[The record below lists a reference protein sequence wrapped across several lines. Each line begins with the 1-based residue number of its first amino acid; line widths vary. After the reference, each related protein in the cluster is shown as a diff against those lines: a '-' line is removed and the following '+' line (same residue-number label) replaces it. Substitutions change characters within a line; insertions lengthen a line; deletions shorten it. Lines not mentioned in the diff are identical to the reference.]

1 MRKRI
6 IKALIILS
14 LIIINVAIV
23 NAEPIE
29 GSKNPVSDIVLVDE
43 NCRVVNIANQITVI
57 DDMINKEEEKTE
69 EIIEEVKVPVINYTA
84 EEFNLLCRLIEA
96 EAKGESYQG
105 KIAVA
110 NVVINRVKDSR
121 FPNTITNV
129 IYAPRQFSPVSNGAI
144 YNTPSEDSVN
154 AATAALYG
162 EVQPEAKDAIYF
174 WAKYVKKSNWIWTRQ
189 LTGIIG
195 NHCFGR

>member
-43 NCRVVNIANQITVI
+43 NCRVINIANQITVI
-57 DDMINKEEEKTE
+57 EDMMINEKKEEKKEEKLP
-69 EIIEEVKVPVINYTA
+69 IINYTE

-144 YNTPSEDSVN
+144 YNIPSEDSVN

>member
-43 NCRVVNIANQITVI
+43 NCRVINIANQITVI
-57 DDMINKEEEKTE
+57 DDMMINEKKEEKKEKKLP
-69 EIIEEVKVPVINYTA
+69 IINYTE

>member
-43 NCRVVNIANQITVI
+43 NCRVINITNQITVI
-57 DDMINKEEEKTE
+57 DDMMINEEKEEKKEEKLP
-69 EIIEEVKVPVINYTA
+69 IINYTE

>member
-6 IKALIILS
+6 IKALSILS

-43 NCRVVNIANQITVI
+43 NCRVINIANQITVI
-57 DDMINKEEEKTE
+57 DDMMINEKKEEKKEEKLP
-69 EIIEEVKVPVINYTA
+69 IINYTE

>member
-6 IKALIILS
+6 IKALIILNI
-14 LIIINVAIV
+14 IIINVAIV

-43 NCRVVNIANQITVI
+43 NCRVINIANQITVI
-57 DDMINKEEEKTE
+57 DDMMINEEKEEKKEEKLP
-69 EIIEEVKVPVINYTA
+69 IINYTE

>member
-43 NCRVVNIANQITVI
+43 NCRVINIANQITVI
-57 DDMINKEEEKTE
+57 DDMMINEKKEEKKEEKLP
-69 EIIEEVKVPVINYTA
+69 IINYTE
-84 EEFNLLCRLIEA
+84 EEFNLLCRLIEAEA

>member
-43 NCRVVNIANQITVI
+43 NCRVINIANQITVI
-57 DDMINKEEEKTE
+57 DNMMINKKKEEKLP
-69 EIIEEVKVPVINYTA
+69 IINYTE

-144 YNTPSEDSVN
+144 YNIPSEDSVN

-162 EVQPEAKDAIYF
+162 EVQPEAKDAFYF

>member
-6 IKALIILS
+6 IKVLIILS

-43 NCRVVNIANQITVI
+43 NCRVINIANQITVI
-57 DDMINKEEEKTE
+57 DDMMINEKKEEKKEEKLP
-69 EIIEEVKVPVINYTA
+69 IINYTE

>member
-43 NCRVVNIANQITVI
+43 NCRVINIANQITVI
-57 DDMINKEEEKTE
+57 DDMMINEKKEEKKEEKLP
-69 EIIEEVKVPVINYTA
+69 IINYTE

-174 WAKYVKKSNWIWTRQ
+174 WAKYIKKSNWIWTRQ

>member
-43 NCRVVNIANQITVI
+43 NCRVINIANQITVI
-57 DDMINKEEEKTE
+57 DDMMINEKKEEKKEEKLP
-69 EIIEEVKVPVINYTA
+69 IINYTE

-154 AATAALYG
+154 ATTAALYG

>member
-43 NCRVVNIANQITVI
+43 NCRVINIANQITVI
-57 DDMINKEEEKTE
+57 DDMMIKEE
-69 EIIEEVKVPVINYTA
+69 EIIEEKKVSVINYTE

>member
-14 LIIINVAIV
+14 IIIINVAIV

-43 NCRVVNIANQITVI
+43 NCRVINIANQITVI
-57 DDMINKEEEKTE
+57 DDMMINEEKEEEKLP
-69 EIIEEVKVPVINYTA
+69 IINYTE

>member
-43 NCRVVNIANQITVI
+43 NCRVINIANQITVI
-57 DDMINKEEEKTE
+57 DDMMINEKKEEKKEEKLP
-69 EIIEEVKVPVINYTA
+69 IINYTE

-121 FPNTITNV
+121 FSNTITNV

>member
-43 NCRVVNIANQITVI
+43 NCRVINIANQITVI
-57 DDMINKEEEKTE
+57 DDMMINEKKEEKKEEKLP
-69 EIIEEVKVPVINYTA
+69 IINYTE

>member
-43 NCRVVNIANQITVI
+43 NCRVINIANQITVI
-57 DDMINKEEEKTE
+57 DDMMINEKKEEKKEEKLP
-69 EIIEEVKVPVINYTA
+69 IINYTE

-129 IYAPRQFSPVSNGAI
+129 IYAPCQFSPVSNGAI

>member
-43 NCRVVNIANQITVI
+43 NCRVINIANQITVI
-57 DDMINKEEEKTE
+57 DDMMINEKKEEKKEEKLP
-69 EIIEEVKVPVINYTA
+69 IINYTE

-154 AATAALYG
+154 AVTAALYG